1 MGHFRS
7 GHATVG
13 TVASAC
19 IRVPI
24 ASEQGVCVAD
34 EPVDLN
40 AFVLAHLRTLR
51 RAAFLLCGNWADAD
65 DVTQDALVRLTTHI
79 GRVRDPAAILAYA
92 RRCLFRAFLDT
103 KRRSWRRE
111 TATEALPE
119 ASAAEEWSAV
129 DARIDVLAALQGV
142 PPRQRAALI
151 CRFFLDLDVADTAE
165 VLRCRE
171 GTVKSQTARGL
182 ATLRAN
188 EQPTSQE
195 AR

>member
-1 MGHFRS
+1 M
-7 GHATVG
+7 
-13 TVASAC
+13 
-19 IRVPI
+19 
-24 ASEQGVCVAD
+24 AD

-51 RAAFLLCGNWADAD
+51 RAAFLLCGNWPDAD
-65 DVTQDALVRLTTHI
+65 DVTQDALVRLTTHVS
-79 GRVRDPAAILAYA
+79 RVRDPAATLAYA

-111 TATEALPE
+111 AATENLPE
-119 ASAAEEWSAV
+119 ATAVEEWSAI
-129 DARIDVLAALQGV
+129 DARMDVLAALQGV
-142 PPRQRAALI
+142 PPRQRAALV
-151 CRFFLDLDVADTAE
+151 CRYFLDLDVAATAE

-182 ATLRAN
+182 AALRTS